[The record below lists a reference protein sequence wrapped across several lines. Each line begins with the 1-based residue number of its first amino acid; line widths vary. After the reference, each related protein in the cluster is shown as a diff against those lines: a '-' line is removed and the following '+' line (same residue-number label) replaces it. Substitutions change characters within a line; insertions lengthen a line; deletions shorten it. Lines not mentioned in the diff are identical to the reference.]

1 MPYYY
6 QRKATFAIGTT
17 SLHNTHNNHSSI
29 WLTVLS
35 LFHRKI
41 RASSFGFGLHLRHI
55 CRHMHDD
62 VYIYCCNIPNGRFDC
77 PEGPQ
82 LLYKLYF
89 PYCYNGK
96 KRLRNLKCQF
106 SHLWNSN
113 IKYFIVLKKILKC
126 EHSIYSVCVFL
137 KVFHFE
143 FTQEKLQGRE
153 L

>member
-1 MPYYY
+1 VPYYY
-6 QRKATFAIGTT
+6 QRQATFATATT

-29 WLTVLS
+29 WMTAMS
-35 LFHRKI
+35 LFRWKI
-41 RASSFGFGLHLRHI
+41 RASSFSSGLHLRHI

-62 VYIYCCNIPNGRFDC
+62 VYIYCCKTRNGAFDW

-82 LLYKLYF
+82 RLIKLYC

-96 KRLRNLKCQF
+96 KTLRNVKCQF
-106 SHLWNSN
+106 PHLWNSN

-126 EHSIYSVCVFL
+126 EYSVYLVCVLL
-137 KVFHFE
+137 KVFQFE
-143 FTQEKLQGRE
+143 FTQEKLQKAE